1 MKCMFFVFSLL
12 TLQLAGAV
20 KFFRARCP
28 QNVTGLKD
36 FDMEKFKGKWY
47 IHSKYPPIPEKVARC
62 QSVDFKQIGTK
73 LYVEKRKLSSQ
84 TDTVV
89 FRKAQIKH
97 VDVAAGSYVQDT
109 KIKVFP
115 EGIQIYILDTDYENF
130 AIRFMCFETN
140 KVISFHWAVLQ
151 FRQRVPN
158 AEVVYDAQK
167 AARDKG
173 IKIGN
178 FEKIQQLACPPD
190 T

>member
-140 KVISFHWAVLQ
+140 KIGQSFSFASVFPMLKLYTMHRKQPETKVL
-151 FRQRVPN
+151 R
-158 AEVVYDAQK
+158 
-167 AARDKG
+167 
-173 IKIGN
+173 
-178 FEKIQQLACPPD
+178 
-190 T
+190 